1 MNEINK
7 NENAE
12 NNKVDTSMDKVFFA
26 IDEEPEKK
34 MDKDDYHNDESEVN
48 LSNVFQLEGE
58 DKQYNRGTIE
68 YKIAN

>member
-34 MDKDDYHNDESEVN
+34 MEKEN
-48 LSNVFQLEGE
+48 G
-58 DKQYNRGTIE
+58 
-68 YKIAN
+68 

>member
-1 MNEINK
+1 
-7 NENAE
+7 
-12 NNKVDTSMDKVFFA
+12 MDKVFFA

-34 MDKDDYHNDESEVN
+34 MDKDEFQNDESEVN

-58 DKQYNRGTIE
+58 DKQYNRETIE

>member
-1 MNEINK
+1 
-7 NENAE
+7 
-12 NNKVDTSMDKVFFA
+12 
-26 IDEEPEKK
+26 

-58 DKQYNRGTIE
+58 DKQYNRWTIE